1 MLFRN
6 KVYEQVICKGFIA
19 NFLLLSLFVI
29 VPDQSFAE
37 SFLTTKVE
45 TIEGP
50 KLKKTAK
57 VEQVLRNLEIPAEL
71 GFIKETHVPKTPTEK
86 MIINIQDLHCNY
98 KAQKNIA
105 GILAYLTQTYGI
117 KLISVEGGS
126 GKIDTTF
133 YQQLPDEKIKEQVAD
148 YFLREARINGTEYFA
163 ITTDRPIALY
173 GAEDAKYYDKNLDAF
188 MRALPARE
196 IILETIA
203 VLENDLN
210 ILKNKTYNKKLRE
223 LDDHIVSYDNGE
235 MGFEDY
241 IEYISQLYDQENIK
255 REFDQVNQLVESI
268 NLKNS
273 ISLEK
278 AEKQRKEL
286 IDYLTKNLVRYEME
300 AFLKATVAFK
310 AKTMDN
316 MEYHATLQKL
326 YNQMEKKNQTL
337 DRKWPDLYGYI
348 EYLKRHETLDKF
360 ALFTQIDKLVELIKN
375 SLYTSYTQKTLDYNL
390 KIVRLARSLFSTK
403 LLNKDLGLVKKYQTD
418 FNAKKMKAYIDREA
432 KRLKLDLAI
441 PDDDKLAQMEQ
452 TLPAVEDFY
461 VYAAK
466 RNDILATNT
475 LNGMDKEN
483 EEIGILI
490 TGGFHT
496 EGITDYLK
504 DKRIT
509 YIVIVPKIDELEAD
523 DTRYINALQGKKTP
537 FEEMIEREAKTT
549 AAPDA
554 VDLETE

>member
-1 MLFRN
+1 MLFLD
-6 KVYEQVICKGFIA
+6 KGFKQIIIRRIA
-19 NFLLLSLFVI
+19 VSFLLFILLIVI
-29 VPDQSFAE
+29 SNQCFAE
-37 SFLTTKVE
+37 SFLTTKVD

-50 KLKKTAK
+50 KLQKTEK
-57 VEQVLRNLEIPAEL
+57 VQQVLRNLEIPSEL
-71 GFIKETHVPKTPTEK
+71 GFIKEIHVPKTPTEK

-163 ITTDRPIALY
+163 ITTERPIALY

-210 ILKNKTYNKKLRE
+210 ILKNKTYNKKLQE
-223 LDDHIVSYDNGE
+223 LDDYIVSYDNGE

-241 IEYISQLYDQENIK
+241 IQHIAKLYSADNLK
-255 REFDQVNQLVESI
+255 REFDQVNQLVESM
-268 NLKNS
+268 NFKNS
-273 ISLEK
+273 ISVEK

-286 IDYLTKNLVRYEME
+286 IDYLTNNLVRYEME
-300 AFLKATVAFK
+300 EFLKATVEYK
-310 AKTMDN
+310 AKTLDN
-316 MEYHATLQKL
+316 LAYHVVLQKL

-337 DRKWPDLYGYI
+337 DRKWPDLNGYI

-360 ALFTQIDKLVELIKN
+360 ALFTQIDKLLELIKN

-403 LLNKDLGLVKKYQTD
+403 LLNKDLSLVKKYQTD
-418 FNAKKMKAYIDREA
+418 FNAKKMKTYISRES
-432 KRLKLDLAI
+432 KRLKLELTI
-441 PDDDKLAQMEQ
+441 PDDEKLKQMEQ

-466 RNDILATNT
+466 RNDILALNT
-475 LNGMDKEN
+475 LEGMAKEN
-483 EEIGILI
+483 EDIGILI

-509 YIVIVPKIDELEAD
+509 YIVIVPKIDELDTD

-537 FEEMIEREAKTT
+537 FEEMIEKEEKVAK
-549 AAPDA
+549 
-554 VDLETE
+554 E